1 MPNTSIVACIVSE
14 ISAFIHMGRK
24 TNRQRSSG
32 RTDRRQTDT
41 ARSTRQVILIKNIYT
56 VILIKNIYTY
66 IYTYQWAAIFLKK
79 KRKPK
84 ITFDPRHM
92 QGKNTVFSFISFK
105 YMVASTDLY
114 ILHYQ
119 NKYKINKYKKLI
131 LCCGTEVFKVHPQL
145 MCQQLGFLPNG
156 KQINWRNFN
165 RCTKKLE

>member
-1 MPNTSIVACIVSE
+1 M
-14 ISAFIHMGRK
+14 
-24 TNRQRSSG
+24 
-32 RTDRRQTDT
+32 
-41 ARSTRQVILIKNIYT
+41 ARSTRL

-131 LCCGTEVFKVHPQL
+131 LCCGTEVFKVHPQCMYSMDL
-145 MCQQLGFLPNG
+145 LSSG
-156 KQINWRNFN
+156 WVY
-165 RCTKKLE
+165 